1 MTTTGSA
8 GVAMACGYC
17 GRPCASGVWIGHQV
31 FHPVFHP
38 ECTRGP
44 GFTQQHYVPPPLT
57 EERVREIVRDEM
69 KRGAA

>member
-1 MTTTGSA
+1 
-8 GVAMACGYC
+8 MACGYC
-17 GRPCASGVWIGHQV
+17 GRPCAAGVWIGHQV
-31 FHPVFHP
+31 FHP

-44 GFTQQHYVPPPLT
+44 EFTQQHYVPPPLT